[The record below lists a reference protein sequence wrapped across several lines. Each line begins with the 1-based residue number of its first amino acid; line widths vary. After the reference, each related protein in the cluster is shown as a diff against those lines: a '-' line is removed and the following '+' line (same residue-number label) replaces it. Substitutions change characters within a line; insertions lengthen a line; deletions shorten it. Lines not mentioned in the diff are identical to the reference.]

1 MDTIFQALFSWQF
14 LLFCL
19 AIAAVLFVIR
29 RVFEYLLETRQ
40 IHAKN
45 SKLWKDLILP
55 ILPVVIGPAAAY
67 LAHQY
72 PYPGGLTS
80 GAARVAFGLVAGLLY
95 GLVYRVLKSMLGYRI
110 KNPESAYNPYGS
122 YTSYGGYS
130 PYGAFT
136 NPAVG
141 TPDAPVSEEFEASVR
156 DSIKKDQ

>member
-29 RVFEYLLETRQ
+29 RIFEYLMDTRK
-40 IHAKN
+40 IDAKN
-45 SKLWKDLILP
+45 SKFWKDLILP
-55 ILPVVIGPAAAY
+55 ILPVIIGPTAAY
-67 LAHQY
+67 IAHQY
-72 PYPGGLTS
+72 PYPGGLS
-80 GAARVAFGLVAGLLY
+80 SSAARVAFGLVAGLLS

-130 PYGAFT
+130 PYGTFN

-141 TPDAPVSEEFEASVR
+141 TPDAPLPEEFEASVR